1 MKISESTEVKLDLK
15 TIVSVIIITASFVGM
30 YYTLQQDIEEA
41 KKLPPAE
48 IQRLEYDLKEEWN
61 SEHITALEERVE
73 RLEQVEDVLFEE
85 INILSTLIQE
95 GTENDGKMYEL
106 NKRLEELQNKQPTII
121 VKEIEVNKKG
131 RR

>member
-15 TIVSVIIITASFVGM
+15 TIISVIIVTASFVGM
-30 YYTLQQDIEEA
+30 YYTLQKDIEEA
-41 KKLPPAE
+41 KHLPPSE

-121 VKEIEVNKKG
+121 VKEIPVEKK
-131 RR
+131 RRK

>member
-15 TIVSVIIITASFVGM
+15 TIFSVIIVTASFVGM
-30 YYTLQQDIEEA
+30 YYTLQTDIEEA
-41 KKLPPAE
+41 KHLPPSE

-121 VKEIEVNKKG
+121 VKEIPVEKK
-131 RR
+131 RRK